1 MQVEEF
7 KEHIFSLS
15 ERLYPMVVR
24 ILGSESLAK
33 DAIQEIMI
41 KLWNQ
46 RERLNSHPNPNGY
59 VFLSA
64 RNYCLDQI
72 KSKKPKYLSEEFL
85 PSSKGTSENET
96 LEFKELVN
104 AIRDI
109 LKKSPL
115 KHREI
120 LILRDIDGLEYEEIA
135 AVTDL
140 KVSHVRVILSRARK
154 YVQQEL
160 IRNFQYEYGGRE

>member
-1 MQVEEF
+1 MQVEQF
-7 KEHIFSLS
+7 KKHIFSLS
-15 ERLYPMVVR
+15 ERLYPMVAR

-46 RERLNSHPNPNGY
+46 RERLIGHPNLNGY
-59 VFLSA
+59 VFLTA

-85 PSSKGTSENET
+85 PATKGTAENEI
-96 LEFKELVN
+96 LEFQEFIDIVQ
-104 AIRDI
+104 DI

-140 KVSHVRVILSRARK
+140 KVSHIRVLLSRARK

-160 IRNFQYEYGGRE
+160 IRNFQYEYGGRK